1 MRKYISKIHAW
12 HLTLAKHWRFLIVFC
27 IILFL
32 LFVAGTSALLA
43 YGATYSHKVLPGVHV
58 GEFSMEGMTKQEV
71 LQFLEQ
77 MINKRLSEGVEVS
90 FESPSG
96 TKQFTLNPGLS
107 SVGGGFG
114 VSMDLAADAERIY
127 KYGKLGNIF
136 TDSWSA
142 LANNFL
148 EPQLELITLNVP
160 ADEFNT
166 ELDKKLSS
174 FKKESVDATVI
185 IKKEEPLQYVITT
198 SSPGFAFDYGS
209 QGAEVA
215 RAWKMLGQA
224 KVVIASRVTQ
234 PEVTEKDLQN
244 VTNQLEAV
252 FKAGPHTI
260 AHYDANA
267 KRNYSWTISKKQIAD
282 WVEPIRRADGSLSF
296 GLNAS
301 STAAF
306 VKDKIAPQIDVEPRD
321 AVFELNSAGTKAKNI
336 VGHRPGA
343 TVDNKKV
350 LADINDAFVT
360 RIAGEKPITK
370 TTLAVAFVDPK
381 IKLGDTNN
389 LGIKE
394 VLGTGYSNFSG
405 SPRNRIL
412 NIKNAVM
419 NKLHGTIVKPDEEFS
434 LVATLRPFTL
444 EAGYLP
450 ELVIVGDRIKPE
462 IAGGLCQ
469 VGTTMFRSAMNSG
482 MPITQR
488 VNHGLVVSYYND
500 PSNGNPGTDA
510 TIYDG
515 WPDMRFKNDT
525 GHNIAIT
532 VSMNES
538 TKDLSF
544 TLWGTSDGRKGYY
557 TPPVVDGWISAGPF
571 KEIPTTDLAPG
582 KKECQGVH
590 PGAKTHFTYIREFA
604 NGEKESRVFSSV
616 YRAVPATCYVGV
628 SEIPACKEGEDCTVK
643 PADET
648 EKPKEDKPVTADN
661 LGIVFP
667 AE

>member
-1 MRKYISKIHAW
+1 MHAW
-12 HLTLAKHWRFLIVFC
+12 HLALAKHWRFLIVFC

-58 GEFSMEGMTKQEV
+58 SEFSLGGLTKQEL
-71 LQFLEQ
+71 LQFLET
-77 MINKRLSEGVEVS
+77 MTNKRLSEGVAVS
-90 FESPSG
+90 FESPNG
-96 TKQFTLNPGLS
+96 PQELVLHPGAS
-107 SVGGGFG
+107 PAGGGFG

-127 KYGKLGNIF
+127 GYGRVDNIF
-136 TDSWSA
+136 IDSWSA
-142 LANNFL
+142 LANKFL
-148 EPQLELITLNVP
+148 KPEVRLSTLQIP
-160 ADEFNT
+160 LDQFNA
-166 ELDKKLSS
+166 ELDKKLSQY
-174 FKKESVDATVI
+174 KKEAVDATVI
-185 IKKEEPLQYVITT
+185 IKKEDPLQYTITT
-198 SSPGFAFDYGS
+198 SSPGFSFEYGF
-209 QGAEVA
+209 QAENAAEAWRTLGSA
-215 RAWKMLGQA
+215 R
-224 KVVIASRVTQ
+224 VIIASRVTQ
-234 PEVTEKDLQN
+234 PTVTGKDLDN
-244 VTNQLEAV
+244 VKNQLEAV
-252 FKAGPHTI
+252 FAAGPHTI
-260 AHYDANA
+260 THYDTHA
-267 KRNYSWTISKKQIAD
+267 KRGYSWTISKKQIAD
-282 WVEPIRRADGSLSF
+282 WVEPIRRADNSLSF
-296 GLNAS
+296 GLDAS

-306 VKDKIAPQIDVEPRD
+306 IKEKIAPQIDVEPKD

-343 TVDNKKV
+343 TVDTKKV
-350 LADINDAFVT
+350 LADINDAFAT
-360 RIAGEKPITK
+360 RISTVAETIKK
-370 TTLAVAFVDPK
+370 TTLAVAIVEPK
-381 IKLGDTNN
+381 VKLGDTNN

-462 IAGGLCQ
+462 VAGGLCQ

-515 WPDMRFKNDT
+515 WPDFRFKNDT
-525 GHNIAIT
+525 GHSIAIT

-557 TPPVVDGWISAGPF
+557 TPPVVDYWVPAGPY
-571 KEIPTTDLAPG
+571 KEIPTADLAPG
-582 KKECQGVH
+582 KKECQSVH
-590 PGAKTHFTYIREFA
+590 PGAQAHFTYIREFA
-604 NGEKESRVFSSV
+604 NGQKENRLFSST

-628 SEIPACKEGEDCTVK
+628 SETPACKEGEDCTVK
-643 PADET
+643 PADGTDTGT
-648 EKPKEDKPVTADN
+648 EKPKDDKPVTPED